1 MLLQLDIHNIALI
14 DEVSIALENGLN
26 ILTGETG
33 AGKSIIIDSINAV
46 LGDRISKDVIR
57 TGSEKALVEAVFQ
70 VDTEQVREI
79 LNEMGMEPEEDG
91 TLILSRELTQSGRN
105 TCRVNGKM
113 VAASF
118 LKTLGERLIDLHG
131 QHDNQSLL
139 KIDNHIDLLDSFG
152 GEVVKS
158 IKQEYSTLL
167 EQYRKVKA
175 ELKALSGDPGE
186 RERKMDLLRFQTDE
200 IRKARLKDNEEED
213 LNRQR
218 LLMANAQKIST
229 SLSGAYS
236 LLLSGDTGIKPA
248 LDVMNE
254 ALSCLNAVSS
264 LDDSYDE
271 MYKRLEDFIY
281 QTNDLA
287 EDLRRN
293 FESVEYDPTLLE
305 EAEERLDLIFR
316 LKRKY
321 GASIPEIH
329 QYCASTEKQLAQIE
343 KNEEMT
349 ADLTRKLTELE
360 KQLYNASLRLNTERQ
375 RAAALLEE
383 RIGQQLDD
391 LEMKKSKFH
400 VDIQFDVGSPGPGS
414 RKYTQNGLD
423 AVEFL
428 ISANAGEPL
437 KPLARI
443 ASGGEMSRIM
453 LAIKTILAEV
463 DRIPTMIFDEI
474 DIGISGIAAQKV
486 GEKLSYISFGHQVIC
501 VTHLA
506 QIASMAEHH
515 YLIEKIMEE
524 NSTKT
529 IVNKLD
535 GEEKIK
541 EIARLIGGGE
551 SSKASLKYAEEMINN
566 AKNTRRA

>member
-1 MLLQLDIHNIALI
+1 
-14 DEVSIALENGLN
+14 
-26 ILTGETG
+26 
-33 AGKSIIIDSINAV
+33 
-46 LGDRISKDVIR
+46 
-57 TGSEKALVEAVFQ
+57 
-70 VDTEQVREI
+70 
-79 LNEMGMEPEEDG
+79 
-91 TLILSRELTQSGRN
+91 
-105 TCRVNGKM
+105 M

-118 LKTLGERLIDLHG
+118 LKRLGERLIDLHG

-139 KIDNHIDLLDSFG
+139 KTDNHIDLLDSFG
-152 GEVVKS
+152 GEILKS
-158 IKQEYSTLL
+158 MKKEYSVLL
-167 EQYRKVKA
+167 EQYKKVKA
-175 ELKALSGDPGE
+175 DLKALSGDPGE
-186 RERKMDLLRFQTDE
+186 RERKIDLLRFQTDE
-200 IRKARLKDNEEED
+200 IRKAKLKDNEEED

-218 LLMANAQKIST
+218 LLMANAQKISA
-229 SLSGAYS
+229 SLSGAYG
-236 LLLSGDTGIKPA
+236 LLLSGETGIKPA

-254 ALSCLNAVSS
+254 ALSFINAVSR
-264 LDDSYDE
+264 LDDSYNDL
-271 MYKRLEDFIY
+271 YTRLQDIIY
-281 QTNDLA
+281 QTNDIA
-287 EDLRRN
+287 DDLRKC
-293 FESVEYDPTLLE
+293 FESVEYDPAMLE

-321 GASIPEIH
+321 GASIQEIH
-329 QYCASTEKQLAQIE
+329 QYCASAEQQLEQIE
-343 KNEEMT
+343 KSEEMT
-349 ADLTRKLTELE
+349 VALTNKLTKLE
-360 KQLYNASLRLNTERQ
+360 EQLYSASLRLSKER
-375 RAAALLEE
+375 RKAAAVLEE
-383 RIGQQLDD
+383 SIGQQLDD
-391 LEMKKSKFH
+391 LEMKKAKFH
-400 VDIQFDVGSPGPGS
+400 VDIQFDAGSPEQGA
-414 RKYTQNGLD
+414 RKFMHNGLD
-423 AVEFL
+423 TVEFL

-474 DIGISGIAAQKV
+474 DIGISGTAAQRV
-486 GEKLSYISFGHQVIC
+486 GEKLYYISSGHQVIC

-515 YLIEKIMEE
+515 FLIEKIMEE

-566 AKNTRRA
+566 AKKITRA